1 MGYGFK
7 IEGIQTLL
15 KKLDKLS
22 HLEVEK
28 AVDKCADKLEK
39 AIQDKA
45 KTFSTIEY
53 LYIKKNKPR
62 IYTNSA
68 FIDIGLKNENA
79 DFEKWKGL
87 WYQNW
92 GFFNNGWNFIYM
104 HPYVDKHI
112 MWFSEAINQVEA
124 EIKRDLK
131 AEIKKQIQECWN
143 G

>member
-1 MGYGFK
+1 MGYGFEIK
-7 IEGIQTLL
+7 GIQSLL

-28 AVDKCADKLEK
+28 AVDKCADKLER

-45 KTFSTIEY
+45 KTFSDTEY
-53 LYIKKNKPR
+53 LYIKKNTPR

-92 GFFNNGWNFIYM
+92 GYFNKGWNFTGQY
-104 HPYVDKHI
+104 HI
-112 MWFSEAINQVEA
+112 TTHLMWFTEAINEVEA

>member
-1 MGYGFK
+1 MGYGFEIK
-7 IEGIQTLL
+7 GIQSLL

-22 HLEVEK
+22 HLEVQK
-28 AVDKCADKLEK
+28 AVDKCADKMEK

-45 KTFSTIEY
+45 KTFSDTEY
-53 LYIKKNKPR
+53 LYIKKNTPR
-62 IYTNSA
+62 VYANSA
-68 FIDIGLKNENA
+68 YIDIGLKNENE

-92 GFFNNGWNFIYM
+92 GFFNHGWNFSGQY
-104 HPYVDKHI
+104 HI
-112 MWFSEAINQVEA
+112 TNHLMWFTEAINEVED

-131 AEIKKQIQECWN
+131 EEIKKQVRECWN